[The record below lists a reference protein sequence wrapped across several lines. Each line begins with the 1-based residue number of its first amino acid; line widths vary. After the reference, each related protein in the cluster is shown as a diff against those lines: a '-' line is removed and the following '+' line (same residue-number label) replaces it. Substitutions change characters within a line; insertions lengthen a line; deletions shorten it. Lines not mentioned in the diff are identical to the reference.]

1 MSAEP
6 PADDPPD
13 VVAEAIRKDPRYPR
27 AAYAFVSEALHL
39 TIARRGRAGHVSAA
53 ELLEGVR
60 DLARDQFGPLARMVL
75 AEWNVTA
82 TEDFG
87 NVVFN
92 LVEAGA
98 MGKTEEDDI
107 SDFVRVYSFDDVFPE
122 DAGEVSMRHPADEDD
137 AEDDVG

>member
-1 MSAEP
+1 
-6 PADDPPD
+6 
-13 VVAEAIRKDPRYPR
+13 
-27 AAYAFVSEALHL
+27 
-39 TIARRGRAGHVSAA
+39 
-53 ELLEGVR
+53 
-60 DLARDQFGPLARMVL
+60 MVL